1 MALDANNPN
10 DVKEGRLLKVP
21 IQGPGNANRLLIF
34 TGTAVTNFAGPA
46 ESQGEGAIS
55 TGLLTITLLD
65 AAHAPQDFIRS
76 ATFASIAAETSG
88 PGDEGPNDECYFD
101 VTEVST
107 VKDFDGSLALKAI
120 LRTGIDSVLLRV
132 AYQANVL
139 IHE

>member
-76 ATFASIAAETSG
+76 ATFASIAAETMFPFREQSVTKVFAFALFLVTPPLG
-88 PGDEGPNDECYFD
+88 FFITDAANDSP
-101 VTEVST
+101 ST
-107 VKDFDGSLALKAI
+107 LGAWAEPMRS
-120 LRTGIDSVLLRV
+120 
-132 AYQANVL
+132 AN
-139 IHE
+139 